1 MGSLTVVS
9 GLFEE
14 FEEIRFQYV
23 STIKVGRHYAHHSP
37 PLLYTFSEKLNSEQV
52 SEKIRDSE
60 QVSEKKSEI
69 FCHCAIHN
77 LRRKVLNVKIFEC
90 QLLFRA
96 SIAGD
101 LFGKLAVNFV
111 SELRI

>member
-37 PLLYTFSEKLNSEQV
+37 PLLYAFSEKLNSEHVHV
-52 SEKIRDSE
+52 SE
-60 QVSEKKSEI
+60 
-69 FCHCAIHN
+69 N
-77 LRRKVLNVKIFEC
+77 KIFN
-90 QLLFRA
+90 
-96 SIAGD
+96 
-101 LFGKLAVNFV
+101 LAYA
-111 SELRI
+111 LC